1 MALLFWS
8 VLLLV
13 GAPALIL
20 AVARGASR
28 LSGGKSRD
36 RRPQ

>member
-1 MALLFWS
+1 MALLVWS

-28 LSGGKSRD
+28 LGG
-36 RRPQ
+36 RRPRPR

>member
-1 MALLFWS
+1 MALLFWI

-20 AVARGASR
+20 AVGRGASR
-28 LSGGKSRD
+28 LGGQG
-36 RRPQ
+36 RRPR

>member
-1 MALLFWS
+1 MAMLFWS
-8 VLLLV
+8 VLLLL

-28 LSGGKSRD
+28 LFGDRNG
-36 RRPQ
+36 RRPR